1 MISINSLSLRDLL
14 PMETNVSM
22 FSESSVNVCG
32 WILSTCWWVLP
43 PGRKARL
50 TDTHAHGEPRGSVPG
65 LGQRGGHER
74 RASF

>member
-1 MISINSLSLRDLL
+1 MGRACRSTKKSIWLD
-14 PMETNVSM
+14 VQSM
-22 FSESSVNVCG
+22 FSESSVNACG
-32 WILSTCWWVLP
+32 WILSTGWWVLP
-43 PGRKARL
+43 PGRKATRL